1 MRNDRYIIYMKAA
14 LFAVLAF
21 ITSGCVERDLLE
33 RELPSEGLL
42 RVNFS
47 WPEESDVPGARLWL
61 CAPDGMPLADELC
74 DAVNHE
80 FIIMQGIYSLRT
92 VNTGLINADC
102 IGPDMVRAR
111 TDNGKGIL
119 MNVGKVYCTGAD
131 NISVKADNGT
141 TEVTLHPKNAVRT
154 IRFELD
160 TEGVGPFEAM
170 ELRLSGIVPS
180 VRISD
185 GGDAGEPTGDA
196 SATVKAEGRA
206 VSATSHTA
214 EMSVFGWRGENVLTA
229 TVHRADGSVETS
241 VPQEIGDLL
250 DKFSESGVPIHIT
263 LRMPD
268 GGEIGLSVTVSAWQ
282 IGTGSGTVG

>member
-21 ITSGCVERDLLE
+21 IASGCVERGLLE

-47 WPEESDVPGARLWL
+47 WPEECNVPGARLWL
-61 CAPDGMPLADELC
+61 CAPDGTLLADEMC
-74 DAVNHE
+74 DAVGHE
-80 FIIMQGIYSLRT
+80 FVIAQGVYSLRS
-92 VNTGLINADC
+92 VNTGFINADC
-102 IGPDMVRAR
+102 IGSETVRAR
-111 TDNGKGIL
+111 TDNEKGIL

-131 NISVKADNGT
+131 NIAVKADNGT
-141 TEVTLHPKNAVRT
+141 TEITLHPKNAVKT

-160 TEGVGPFEAM
+160 TEDVGPFEAM

-185 GGDAGEPTGDA
+185 GGDAGEPTGDVGA
-196 SATVKAEGRA
+196 MVKTDNRA
-206 VSATSHTA
+206 VSTTSHTA
-214 EMSVFGWRGENVLTA
+214 GMSVFGWRGENVLTA

-250 DKFSESGVPIHIT
+250 DKFSESGIPIHIT

-268 GGEIGLSVTVSAWQ
+268 GGEIDLSVTVSAWQ
-282 IGTGSGTVG
+282 SGTGSGTVG